1 MKELY
6 TVGEIAKIFNVSS
19 DTFRFYDKLG
29 VIKPW
34 EVGKNGYRYY
44 HKAQF
49 ELINTVLLLR
59 SAGTPLESLPKIF
72 GAKDTIPMEDELKKH
87 AAEIESKIEQLKNL
101 EMRIQL
107 LHKNIQD
114 ASSAYMRIERVP
126 ALWLLSRDFDS
137 AHGELALEDM
147 VATYRMTDSSWIH
160 SASTFSTISMQNLYD
175 RSYQLYTTYGFIS
188 EYPCTSKSSDLS
200 CIENQL
206 FAIATAQS
214 KRVDLIDI
222 YPVYDRLK
230 IFVEEQGYRISG
242 ETIER
247 NIVDLY
253 SEPKKQFTH
262 HFKLYI
268 PVEPIDS

>member
-19 DTFRFYDKLG
+19 DTFRFYDKQG

-34 EVGKNGYRYY
+34 EVGANGYRYY

-59 SAGTPLESLPKIF
+59 SAGTPLERLPQIF
-72 GAKDTIPMEDELKKH
+72 GAEDTRPMEKELEKH
-87 AAEIESKIEQLKNL
+87 ASEIGRKIEHLKNL
-101 EMRIQL
+101 ELRVQHVHETIR
-107 LHKNIQD
+107 D
-114 ASSAYMRIERVP
+114 ARSEYMRIERIP
-126 ALWLLSRDFDS
+126 ALWLLSRDFES

-160 SASTFSTISMQNLYD
+160 FANTFSTISQKNLYN
-175 RSYQLYTTYGFIS
+175 RSYQVYRSYGFIS
-188 EYPCTSKSSDLS
+188 EYPCNSKSTDLS

-206 FAIATAQS
+206 FATATAQS

-222 YPVYDRLK
+222 YPVYDKLK
-230 IFVEEQGYRISG
+230 LFIQEQGYQVAG
-242 ETIER
+242 DTIER

-253 SEPKKQFTH
+253 AEKSKQFTH
-262 HFKLYI
+262 HFKLYV
-268 PVEPIDS
+268 PVAPNQ